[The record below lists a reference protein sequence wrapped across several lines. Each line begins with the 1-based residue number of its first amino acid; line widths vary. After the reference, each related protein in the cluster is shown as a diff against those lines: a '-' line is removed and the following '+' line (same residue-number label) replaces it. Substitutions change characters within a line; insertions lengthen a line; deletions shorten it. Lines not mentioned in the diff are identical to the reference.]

1 MYRTNKQ
8 KHMKWQG
15 RRQSDNVE
23 DRRGMSTGGKV
34 VAGGG
39 ALGIIIL
46 LLNLFGGENAQM
58 LTPVLEQM
66 NQQQTTTQT
75 QTRELTEEEKV
86 LGGFVSTVF
95 ADTEDIWGQIFQQNN
110 IDYRQPKMVLFTDA
124 VETACGS
131 ASAASGPFYCP
142 GDEKVYMDLVFFNEL
157 QTRFGAKGGD
167 FAIAYVIAHEVGHH
181 IQTVL
186 GTSGKVR
193 QLQQNMNQVEANK
206 LSVALELQADFYAGV
221 WTKHNQQN
229 LDVDDIDE
237 ALSAAQA
244 VGDDAIQSRMQGHVV
259 PESFTHGT
267 SEQRKYWFMKGYKT
281 GDIRQGDTFAELNN

>member
-1 MYRTNKQ
+1 
-8 KHMKWQG
+8 MKWIG
-15 RRQSDNVE
+15 RRQSENVE

-34 VAGGG
+34 IAGGG
-39 ALGIIIL
+39 TLGIIIL

-58 LTPVLEQM
+58 LTPMLEQM

-75 QTRELTEEEKV
+75 ESRELTQEEQEV
-86 LGGFVSTVF
+86 GGFVKTVF
-95 ADTEDIWGQIFQQNN
+95 ADTEDIWTQIFSENN
-110 IDYRQPKMVLFTDA
+110 IEYRQPKMVLFTDA
-124 VETACGS
+124 VETACGG

-142 GDEKVYMDLVFFNEL
+142 GDEKVYMDLAFFQEL

-186 GTSGKVR
+186 GTSNKVR
-193 QLQQNMNQVEANK
+193 QLQQGRSEVEANK

-221 WTKHNQQN
+221 WAKYNQQN
-229 LDVDDIDE
+229 LDMNDLDE

-244 VGDDAIQSRMQGHVV
+244 VGDDAIQIRTQGQVV
-259 PESFTHGT
+259 PESFTHGS

-281 GDIRQGDTFAELNN
+281 GDIRQGDTFSKMN

>member
-1 MYRTNKQ
+1 
-8 KHMKWQG
+8 MKWQG

-46 LLNLFGGENAQM
+46 LLNLFGGETGQK
-58 LTPVLEQM
+58 LTPMLEQM

-75 QTRELTEEEKV
+75 EQRELTQEEKV
-86 LGGFVSTVF
+86 VGEFVATMF
-95 ADTEDIWGQIFQQNN
+95 ADNEDTWQKIFQENN
-110 IDYRQPKMVLFTDA
+110 MKYRLPKMVMFTDA

-131 ASAASGPFYCP
+131 ATAASGPFYCP
-142 GDEKVYMDLVFFNEL
+142 GDEKVYMDLAFFNEL

-167 FAIAYVIAHEVGHH
+167 FAVAYVIAHEVGHH

-186 GTSGKVR
+186 GTSNKVR
-193 QLQQNMNQVEANK
+193 QLQSRMDQVEGNK

-221 WTKHNQQN
+221 WARYNQQN
-229 LDVDDIDE
+229 LDADDIDE

-244 VGDDAIQSRMQGHVV
+244 VGDDAIQERMQGHVE

-267 SEQRKYWFMKGYKT
+267 SEQRKYWFMKGFKT
-281 GDIRQGDTFAELNN
+281 GDIRQGDTFAELN